1 MTLDLIL
8 LNCLDLIPA
17 PNMAKRNALLADA
30 RMESEEEV
38 TLEDFKRSLR
48 VLEKLEQVR
57 IDSGDVVR
65 VAITARGRNRV
76 AEAR

>member
-1 MTLDLIL
+1 
-8 LNCLDLIPA
+8 
-17 PNMAKRNALLADA
+17 MAKRNALLADA